1 MKNRQDILKELQ
13 YKLKVCF
20 KDEKLLDVALT
31 HSSYANGKKNIKYYE
46 RLEFLGDSVLQ
57 LIISEHLYQKYEDKK
72 EGELTRK
79 RAIIVCENSLYEIAK
94 RWDLGFYL
102 QMSKGEELTGGR
114 ERVSILADCV
124 ESIIAAIYLDKGLDE
139 AREFVMKNFKEIIE
153 KAMRDE
159 IILDYK
165 TTLQEIVQ
173 QNNDLT
179 INYELL
185 KQEGPPHRRKFFTN
199 VTIDNE
205 VRGTGIGYSKKEA
218 LKKGEEYLKIIGLSE
233 FKNKKISQLS
243 GGQQQR
249 VALARS
255 LILNP
260 KVLLLD
266 EPLSNLDA
274 KLRVKMRK
282 EIKEIQSKF
291 NMTMIFVTHDQ
302 EEALSIADYL
312 AVMNKGE
319 LIQVGTP
326 EEIYNNPKNE
336 FVASFIGN
344 INKVNINNK
353 IELIRPEQIT
363 INKSRGDKKGR
374 IKYKQFLGSYVNYFV
389 ETKDETIVV
398 QDSNSK
404 NGILKEG
411 ENVYLNFFNS

>member
-1 MKNRQDILKELQ
+1 MYLKIKNLVKAFNNIKVVDNINLELE
-13 YKLKVCF
+13 KG
-20 KDEKLLDVALT
+20 KLLCLLGPSGCGKTTTLKMIGGFLKQDKGSIIIENEDISKVSPEVRPVST
-31 HSSYANGKKNIKYYE
+31 VFQSYALFPHMNVMENI
-46 RLEFLGDSVLQ
+46 
-57 LIISEHLYQKYEDKK
+57 
-72 EGELTRK
+72 
-79 RAIIVCENSLYEIAK
+79 
-94 RWDLGFYL
+94 
-102 QMSKGEELTGGR
+102 
-114 ERVSILADCV
+114 
-124 ESIIAAIYLDKGLDE
+124 IYGL
-139 AREFVMKNFKEIIE
+139 KFK
-153 KAMRDE
+153 
-159 IILDYK
+159 
-165 TTLQEIVQ
+165 
-173 QNNDLT
+173 
-179 INYELL
+179 
-185 KQEGPPHRRKFFTN
+185 
-199 VTIDNE
+199 
-205 VRGTGIGYSKKEA
+205 GYSKKEA

-344 INKVNINNK
+344 INNK